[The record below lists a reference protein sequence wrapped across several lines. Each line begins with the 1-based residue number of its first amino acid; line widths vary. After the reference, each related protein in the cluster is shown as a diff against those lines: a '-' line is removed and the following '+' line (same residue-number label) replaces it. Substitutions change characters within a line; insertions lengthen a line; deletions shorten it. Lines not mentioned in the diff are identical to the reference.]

1 MNNKTVSPFKKIFS
15 TSALVITSC
24 LSTSFVATNALA
36 ANWSTTEMHFQ
47 YGDLDQPFDGVP
59 GSSADTTIITLQHAS
74 GWDYGS
80 NFFFADYSSV
90 GNSDALYLEWYP
102 AFSTNKL
109 FDAQYG
115 GLLKDVSL
123 VMGFNAAPESDIL
136 KYLPGVQFALD
147 VDGFNFLNVLV
158 TGYIDDNEGIKNG
171 GAPREKNSWMVDVSW
186 SYPITAGNQKFSLE
200 GHAEYINR
208 RKTEL
213 STSANNIETKS
224 WVLAQ
229 LQVRWDLGHA
239 LAMSKDKIFLGIEYQ
254 YWNNKLGTDEDE
266 NAVQLLGVWRF

>member
-1 MNNKTVSPFKKIFS
+1 MSQFFS
-15 TSALVITSC
+15 TNKLSNAFQFSLLSALLFSGASIAS
-24 LSTSFVATNALA
+24 
-36 ANWSTTEMHFQ
+36 NWSTTEMHLQ

-59 GSSADTTIITLQHAS
+59 GSSANTTIITLQHAS

-90 GNSDALYLEWYP
+90 GSNDALYLEWYP
-102 AFSTNKL
+102 AFSSKQI
-109 FDAQYG
+109 FDVSYG
-115 GLLKDVSL
+115 GLLKDVSF

-136 KYLPGVQFALD
+136 KYLPGVQLALD
-147 VDGFNFLNVLV
+147 VDGFQFLNVLV
-158 TGYIDDNEGIKNG
+158 TGYIDDNEGIVNG

-186 SYPITAGNQKFSLE
+186 RYPIMTDSHRFYLE

-213 STSANNIETKS
+213 STPQNDIETKS

-229 LQVRWDLGHA
+229 LQVRWDVGHA
-239 LAMSKDKIFLGIEYQ
+239 LAWKKDTLFAGIEYQ